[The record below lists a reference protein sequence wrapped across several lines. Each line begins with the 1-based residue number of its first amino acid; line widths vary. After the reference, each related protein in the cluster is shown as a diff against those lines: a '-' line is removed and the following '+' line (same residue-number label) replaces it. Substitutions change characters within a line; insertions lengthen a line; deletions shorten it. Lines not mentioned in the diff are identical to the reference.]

1 MAAGNPKACP
11 FACSRTCC
19 AAQGLREARQLAEFY
34 APVFRRTGRRLRIM
48 PSPFLRTCQTCQPLA
63 EAMGAAGAS
72 VVVHPDIYETGGVYK
87 AGRDAQTGQVRGA
100 GARPSPRGRA
110 AAQPAAPQ
118 HPQPLPL
125 PLTHGRPCG
134 GGVGAQAIR
143 VAPGECLSA
152 AEIAARFEGY
162 DVSRLP
168 PTGPWYT
175 AAHEVGDHTG
185 R

>member
-1 MAAGNPKACP
+1 
-11 FACSRTCC
+11 
-19 AAQGLREARQLAEFY
+19 LREARQLAEFY

-87 AGRDAQTGQVRGA
+87 AGRDAQTGQVRGGRTA
-100 GARPSPRGRA
+100 LAPRSCGCPASCTA
-110 AAQPAAPQ
+110 APPAAPSPS
-118 HPQPLPL
+118 HPRA
-125 PLTHGRPCG
+125 GVG